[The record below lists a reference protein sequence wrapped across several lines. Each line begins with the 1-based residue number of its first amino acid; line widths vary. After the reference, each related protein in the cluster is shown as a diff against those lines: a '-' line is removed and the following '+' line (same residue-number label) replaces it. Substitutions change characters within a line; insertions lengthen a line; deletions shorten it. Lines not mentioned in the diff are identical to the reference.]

1 MHDSVIIAENQV
13 PSEIRKND
21 INLQAQLK
29 PLPIFGL
36 ASDLT
41 PTLRNHCGDMLWGT
55 DFRGLPRIPR
65 AHPQVTEGFFRKA
78 MVVERSQSGC

>member
-1 MHDSVIIAENQV
+1 HDSVRSVRNQV

-21 INLQAQLK
+21 VNLQAQVK

-41 PTLRNHCGDMLWGT
+41 PTLRNHWGLGSLRT
-55 DFRGLPRIPR
+55 GRLDDLENE
-65 AHPQVTEGFFRKA
+65 PQ
-78 MVVERSQSGC
+78 S

>member
-1 MHDSVIIAENQV
+1 NHDSVRIVRNQV

-21 INLQAQLK
+21 VNLQAQVK

-41 PTLRNHCGDMLWGT
+41 PTLRNHW
-55 DFRGLPRIPR
+55 RERRERRRERKVPE
-65 AHPQVTEGFFRKA
+65 ATE
-78 MVVERSQSGC
+78 